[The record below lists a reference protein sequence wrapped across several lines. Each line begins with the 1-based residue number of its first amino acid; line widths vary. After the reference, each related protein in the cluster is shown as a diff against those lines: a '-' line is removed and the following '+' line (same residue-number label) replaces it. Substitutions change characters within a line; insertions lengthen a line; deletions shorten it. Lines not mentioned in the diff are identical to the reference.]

1 MGGTSLGLGA
11 GGAGVGRLGAGAAH
25 ATSAIASRASLR
37 AMGTAWQRFGVRAP
51 GDAVYRP
58 DRGIGGARP
67 SESRGGRGEARARF
81 DRVVAPIRLHRY
93 TYREYLALEDGAN
106 VRHEFFDGEIYA
118 MAGGTPEHAAICAN
132 VSTALNLQ
140 LRGKGCRVHAS
151 DLRIRVLA
159 TGLVTYPDVSVVC
172 AHAELDPDSR
182 VTVVNPTAVVEVL
195 SPSTA
200 AYDRGEKLANYQ
212 RIPSLREVVL
222 VAHDER
228 LVEVWHRDQAGAWTR
243 REARTGAIALD
254 AIGCVLEVDEVY
266 RDELAA

>member
-1 MGGTSLGLGA
+1 MASALRDQA
-11 GGAGVGRLGAGAAH
+11 AGRLVRPHDLLSDGAAPSAGACA
-25 ATSAIASRASLR
+25 AVIAGLR
-37 AMGTAWQRFGVRAP
+37 ARLDV
-51 GDAVYRP
+51 
-58 DRGIGGARP
+58 
-67 SESRGGRGEARARF
+67 E
-81 DRVVAPIRLHRY
+81 VAPIRLHRY

-172 AHAELDPDSR
+172 ARAELDPDSR
-182 VTVVNPTAVVEVL
+182 VTVINPTAVVEVL

-228 LVEVWHRDQAGAWTR
+228 LVEVWHRDAAGAWTR
-243 REARTGAIALD
+243 REARSGGIALD
-254 AIGCVLEVDEVY
+254 ALGCTLDVDDVY
-266 RDELAA
+266 RDELAG